1 MNTFTK
7 CHYVTLILFFMSPL
21 LLSDVT
27 PEEKEMLKQL
37 PADQRSIIAG
47 KMEKK
52 NDLTEDIEGAFSK
65 EGFLVER
72 PNLDDIDKQKNC
84 EECIYGYD
92 IFRYSPSTFAPANI
106 VPVSFSYILGPGDEL
121 SVNLYGTNKASKT
134 DFISRDGTFNL
145 PMLRNVNLA
154 GFTFAEAQNFLNE
167 RIKQELVGTQ
177 ISINLKK
184 LRSITVYVLGEAH
197 NPGAYT
203 LSALS
208 TVTNTLFLSGG
219 ANKLG
224 SLRNIQIKRAGALYK
239 TYDLYDLL
247 IKGDTSSDVRLE
259 DGDTIFIPFI
269 ESKITVGGAFKRP
282 HVYELLKGETLEDI
296 VSFAG
301 GFKAEVGFNPTIEYS
316 TINRASNKR
325 EISSIIY
332 DSDNFNTEI
341 LNGDALN
348 VAEISGLK
356 PFKVELTGQFKNPG
370 VYSIS
375 AGDSVLDLV
384 NKAGGYTE
392 SAFVEGA
399 VFLREEVAKIEKEGF
414 RRSAD
419 ELENVLFDAI
429 QGGNLEVDAE
439 SLVPIYKIIERL
451 RIFEPIGRVVTSLDT
466 LELKTDP
473 YNNFELRDGD
483 KIHIPKRPS
492 SVSVVGEVLQSTSI
506 KFLPKYKLDDYL
518 NSAGGLSNQADDQAI
533 YVIGPDGQAELYKKR
548 FLSRNAVQIMPG
560 STIVVTRTSK
570 PLWDAIKITQ
580 IVAPIF
586 ADLATSAAAIAAIN
600 N

>member
-7 CHYVTLILFFMSPL
+7 YHYVTLILFFMSPL

-27 PEEKEMLKQL
+27 PDEKEMLKQL

-72 PNLDDIDKQKNC
+72 PNLDKQKRC

-92 IFRYSPSTFAPANI
+92 VFRYSPSTFAPANI

-121 SVNLYGTNKASKT
+121 SVNLYGTNKATKT

-145 PMLRNVNLA
+145 PMLGNVNLA

-184 LRSITVYVLGEAH
+184 LRSITVYVLGEAY

-208 TVTNTLFLSGG
+208 TVTNTLFISGG

-224 SLRNIQIKRAGALYK
+224 SLRNIQIKRAGELYK

-269 ESKITVGGAFKRP
+269 ESKITVGGAF
-282 HVYELLKGETLEDI
+282 
-296 VSFAG
+296 
-301 GFKAEVGFNPTIEYS
+301 
-316 TINRASNKR
+316 
-325 EISSIIY
+325 
-332 DSDNFNTEI
+332 
-341 LNGDALN
+341 
-348 VAEISGLK
+348 
-356 PFKVELTGQFKNPG
+356 
-370 VYSIS
+370 
-375 AGDSVLDLV
+375 
-384 NKAGGYTE
+384 
-392 SAFVEGA
+392 
-399 VFLREEVAKIEKEGF
+399 
-414 RRSAD
+414 
-419 ELENVLFDAI
+419 
-429 QGGNLEVDAE
+429 
-439 SLVPIYKIIERL
+439 
-451 RIFEPIGRVVTSLDT
+451 
-466 LELKTDP
+466 
-473 YNNFELRDGD
+473 
-483 KIHIPKRPS
+483 
-492 SVSVVGEVLQSTSI
+492 
-506 KFLPKYKLDDYL
+506 
-518 NSAGGLSNQADDQAI
+518 
-533 YVIGPDGQAELYKKR
+533 
-548 FLSRNAVQIMPG
+548 
-560 STIVVTRTSK
+560 
-570 PLWDAIKITQ
+570 
-580 IVAPIF
+580 
-586 ADLATSAAAIAAIN
+586 
-600 N
+600 